1 MSNKQVFKKVFE
13 EEFDSNNLKEQILF
27 KFKRKENVKIQKV
40 IKYAV
45 VPICMVFILF
55 LGISM
60 NTNQI
65 DSKNYIG
72 TMKVYAYTMSEDNR
86 IEQTE
91 LRDNVKII
99 LKKYNMTISSVPGY
113 PNMFEM
119 DNIDY
124 IHIEVI
130 NGSISLWNCHTGE
143 VKNLNNNYDLYDNA
157 TIYFNVNDN
166 TQIKLTGIKDKEEV
180 FKKNITISMDDAF
193 NYYATIT

>member
-1 MSNKQVFKKVFE
+1 MSNKQVIKKVFE
-13 EEFDSNNLKEQILF
+13 EEFDSNNLKEQILL

-40 IKYAV
+40 IKYAFI
-45 VPICMVFILF
+45 PICIVFILF
-55 LGISM
+55 LGIST
-60 NTNQI
+60 NHNQI
-65 DSKNYIG
+65 DLKNDIG
-72 TMKVYAYTMSEDNR
+72 TVKVYAYTISEDNR

-99 LKKYNMTISSVPGY
+99 LKKYNMAVSSVPGY
-113 PNMFEM
+113 PIMFEM

-124 IHIEVI
+124 IRVEVI
-130 NGSISLWNCHTGE
+130 NGSMSVWNRDIGE
-143 VKNLNNNYDLYDNA
+143 VKNLNNNYDLYDHT
-157 TIYFNVNDN
+157 TIYFNVKDN